1 MALDLKSDNVESI
14 VKDLQRFVLYSAEK
28 VLEKPLLNGLRSKTI
43 FHKAVLAI
51 VVDEFH
57 TIELWT
63 FWCKIL

>member
-1 MALDLKSDNVESI
+1 MALNLKSDNVESI

-28 VLEKPLLNGLRSKTI
+28 VLEKPFLNGLKSQTI

-51 VVDEFH
+51 VVDVFD

>member
-43 FHKAVLAI
+43 FDKAVLAI